1 MIYVG
6 NKRIVRVTEG
16 QDDVFAIYRG
26 DTQVFQTPVIEFADD
41 NVKAIC
47 VANWGG
53 NIIPDEITPM
63 EAAAVTTLVPSGGS
77 QSAFRGN
84 TSIETFNELKYFTGL
99 TTLNAAFRDC
109 TNLTQITF
117 PAAPLSGNTCLTD
130 CVGKTKVEVVDLRP
144 LKINQSV
151 AVNVRLH
158 TTSSGTIYMEEV
170 YFPEMK
176 VRTMYYAFTGWT
188 RLTKV
193 DFSKCDFSGMA
204 SAVSSQGTL
213 TSAFGSCSSLTTI
226 VGGFQGLGSYNGT
239 GTKFTTQ
246 TLSLAAC
253 PITHDNAVEILESL
267 GTPPGASASP
277 KITFKASTYN
287 TLTADEKAIATAK
300 KWQVASA

>member
-1 MIYVG
+1 MIYSG
-6 NKRIVRVTEG
+6 DDQIRRVFTGSDE
-16 QDDVFAIYRG
+16 VTAIYRG
-26 DTQVFQTPVIEFADD
+26 DGQCFTPPIITFDDD

-53 NIIPDEITPM
+53 NIVPNEITEM

-130 CVGKTKVEVVDLRP
+130 CVGKTKVKIVDLRP

-158 TTSSGTIYMEEV
+158 VDSSAAMEEV
-170 YFPEMK
+170 YFPQMR
-176 VRTMYYAFTGWT
+176 VRTLYYAFSGWT
-188 RLTKV
+188 KLKKI
-193 DFSKCDFSGMA
+193 DFSRCDFGNMTA
-204 SAVSSQGTL
+204 SVSSQSTTVGT
-213 TSAFGSCSSLTTI
+213 FGNCTSLTTI

-239 GTKFTTQ
+239 GAKFNTQ
-246 TLSLAAC
+246 TFSLAAC

-267 GTPPGASASP
+267 GTPPVASASP